1 MRRMTSWLRRAG
13 LRPRQPFREGWM
25 PQQPKLEIY
34 PSPELRDALDRWRA
48 AQPGI
53 PSRAAAARF
62 LLEKALAERGFK
74 VAGKPKP

>member
-1 MRRMTSWLRRAG
+1 
-13 LRPRQPFREGWM
+13 M

-48 AQPGI
+48 SQPGI

-74 VAGKPKP
+74 VAEKPKP